1 MRSRVVIVAGACVA
15 VGLGGCSLTPTSSG
29 SSGGFTGTSADVATT
44 LNTLSSDGTSANG
57 ADICAKVLSTALVKT
72 LNRVAAAAK
81 KGDTC
86 ATVVVNQLK
95 TVDDFS
101 LSIKTIV
108 IKGSTA
114 TARVQTAYLGKKV
127 VSGVSLVNESGS
139 WRIASIGAL

>member
-1 MRSRVVIVAGACVA
+1 MRSRLVIVAGACVA
-15 VGLGGCSLTPTSSG
+15 VALGGCSLTPTSSG

-44 LNTLSSDGTSANG
+44 LNTLSSDGSSANG
-57 ADICAKVLSTALVKT
+57 ADICAKVLSAALVKS
-72 LNRVAAAAK
+72 LNRVAAATK

-86 ATVVVNQLK
+86 ATVIDNQLK
-95 TVDDFS
+95 TVDDFT

-127 VSGVSLVNESGS
+127 VSGVGLVDEPAG
-139 WRIASIGAL
+139 WRIASITGL